1 MRALK
6 NKIKQ
11 LLIKINTLKVRYRE
25 SKKKKYSLDGD
36 YNRWIEQFDLLTD
49 SDIALLHAELAQRA
63 KTSVLIT
70 AVIGLNELSNDD
82 VLRTIASLEEQ
93 IYPYW
98 KLLVVHD
105 SSLDATQIKQLQK
118 IKRKSSNVQ
127 LLMIPGSLSIVS
139 LWNAAISSGCE
150 SEYFIFL
157 DSGDQLAKTAFYYIA
172 KTAQEEGLPE
182 LIYTDEDEIDFQG
195 LRLKHFFKPDL
206 NEVMML
212 AFNVIGRAVVYKK
225 SALEHMSG
233 FGIDQPEIAIYDA
246 NLKIIEKHLQN
257 GVTHIPR
264 LLFHMKQA
272 TKPTQEDP
280 QFCELQKKIVSEHL
294 ERSHLKGSIKVIQNN
309 PCLTR
314 VMLMLP
320 DVQPLVSILIPMRD
334 KVALTRQCIDSIRNK
349 STYQHYEI
357 IIIDNDSVEPE
368 SLEYLNSIQSDCI
381 RVLHDDSPFNFAALN
396 NRAAEIA
403 RGQILCLLNN
413 DIEVLTPNWLE
424 EMLSFALQPKVGCV
438 GAKLWYPDGRL
449 QHGGVIWGIGD
460 VAGHAHKYS
469 EKGDAGY
476 QHRLM
481 VHQSI
486 LAVTGACLMV
496 RKEIWEQVGGL
507 NEQLAVAF
515 NDVDFCLKVWDIGY
529 QNVWTPYVEMIH
541 HESVSRGSDS
551 QPNSKSRYR
560 EEVNYI
566 NGVWRKKMDCDIF
579 YNCNLTLKNESF
591 GLKHNS

>member
-6 NKIKQ
+6 NRIKQ
-11 LLIKINTLKVRYRE
+11 LFIKINMLKVRYRE
-25 SKKKKYSLDGD
+25 SRKKKYSLDED
-36 YNRWIEQFDLLTD
+36 YNHWIEQFDLLTD

-63 KTSVLIT
+63 KASMLIT

-82 VLRTIASLEEQ
+82 LLRTIASLEGQ

-98 KLLVVHD
+98 KLLVIHD
-105 SSLDATQIKQLQK
+105 SGLDGTQIKQLQK

-127 LLMIPGSLSIVS
+127 LLMIPGNLSTVS
-139 LWNAAISSGCE
+139 LWNAAISSDCE

-157 DSGDQLAKTAFYYIA
+157 DSGDQLAKTALYYIA

-182 LIYTDEDEIDFQG
+182 LIYTDEDEIDSHG
-195 LRLKHFFKPDL
+195 LRLNHFFKPDL

-212 AFNVIGRAVVYKK
+212 AFNVIGRAVAYKK
-225 SALEHMSG
+225 SALEQLSG
-233 FGIDQPEIAIYDA
+233 FGIDQPEIALYDT
-246 NLKIIEKHLQN
+246 NLKIIEKHLRN

-264 LLFHMKQA
+264 LLFHKKQA
-272 TKPTQEDP
+272 TNPTLEDV

-294 ERSHLKGSIKVIQNN
+294 ERSHLKGGVEVIQNN

-314 VMLMLP
+314 VMLTLP

-424 EMLSFALQPKVGCV
+424 EMFSFTLQPKVGCV

-469 EKGDAGY
+469 EKGYAGY
-476 QHRLM
+476 HHRLM

-496 RKEIWEQVGGL
+496 RKEIWDQVGGL

-515 NDVDFCLKVWDIGY
+515 NDVDFCLKVWNAGY
-529 QNVWTPYVEMIH
+529 KNIWTPYVEMVH
-541 HESVSRGSDS
+541 HESVSRGPDEGRASDY
-551 QPNSKSRYR
+551 QKEKLY
-560 EEVNYI
+560 VNLLWNHLI
-566 NGVWRKKMDCDIF
+566 GVDIF
-579 YNCNLTLKNESF
+579 YNPNLTLEYENFHVKL
-591 GLKHNS
+591 LK